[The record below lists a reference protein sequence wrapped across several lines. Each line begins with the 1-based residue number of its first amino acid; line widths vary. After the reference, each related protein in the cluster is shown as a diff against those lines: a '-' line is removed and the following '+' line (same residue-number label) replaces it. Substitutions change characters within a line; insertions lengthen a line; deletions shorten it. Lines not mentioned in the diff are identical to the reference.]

1 MKGPVF
7 NYRPVLVLKH
17 KLGLKLWSGK
27 QIGHHWKKKKNQTE
41 ENRLTNVVI
50 DELPSLT

>member
-1 MKGPVF
+1 MEGAVF

-27 QIGHHWKKKKNQTE
+27 QIGHHWKKKSDRRKL
-41 ENRLTNVVI
+41 RLTNVVI